1 MLENLLGSI
10 ELCCVH
16 VAFKIGFDVCFLSIM
31 LVGADELDPYLF
43 KVSKSKPGRYH
54 AALAEISK
62 IIDSDLVLTN
72 C

>member
-1 MLENLLGSI
+1 MLEKSLDLI
-10 ELCCVH
+10 EFCCIH

-54 AALAEISK
+54 AALAEVSK
-62 IIDSDLVLTN
+62 TIDSDLVHTN